1 MKTVALFDVD
11 GTLVTT
17 GGAGRRAMR
26 TAFGEVCGAP
36 HALDHVKL
44 GGKTDPMIL
53 REGLAVIGRPFE
65 PALVADILTRYLV
78 RLEAELEQTDGYRV
92 FEGVLPILDRARD
105 LSVAVGL
112 GTGNVEQGAMLKL
125 GRGGL
130 EHRFAFGG
138 FGSDAEDRTEL
149 VRTGATRGAAAL
161 GVALSECRVIVVG
174 DTPRDVYA
182 AHGIGAHCIAVAT
195 GGYTTDVLVNAGADL
210 VVERLDEPAA
220 LAFLE
225 ER

>member
-26 TAFGEVCGAP
+26 AAFGEVCGAP

-65 PALVADILTRYLV
+65 PELVADILARYLI
-78 RLEAELEQTDGYRV
+78 RLEAELAQTDGYRV
-92 FEGVLPILDRARD
+92 FEGVLPILDRARE

-130 EHRFAFGG
+130 EDRFAFGG

-182 AHGIGAHCIAVAT
+182 ARGIGAHCLAVAT
-195 GGYTTDVLVNAGADL
+195 GGYTTDVLVSAGADL

-220 LAFLE
+220 LTFLE